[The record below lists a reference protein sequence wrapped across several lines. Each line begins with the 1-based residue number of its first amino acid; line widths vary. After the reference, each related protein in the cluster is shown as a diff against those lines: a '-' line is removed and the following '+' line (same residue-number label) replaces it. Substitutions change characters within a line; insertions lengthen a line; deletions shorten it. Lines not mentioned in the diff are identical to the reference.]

1 MFTGAHLLLSST
13 NPEAD
18 RRFFADVLGFQS
30 VDAGGGWLIFKLPT
44 AEAALHPVDAR
55 AVRPHAGHELASAV
69 LYLMCE
75 NLEATIS
82 TLRSRGVR
90 CSEIERERWGIRT
103 TIPLPSGAELGLYQP
118 THPTALELA

>member
-13 NPEAD
+13 NAEAD
-18 RRFFADVLGFQS
+18 RRFFADVLGLRS
-30 VDAGGGWLIFKLPT
+30 VDVGGGWLIFKLPP

-55 AVRPHAGHELASAV
+55 AVRPHTGRGLASAV

-75 NLEATIS
+75 NLEATVS

-90 CSEIERERWGIRT
+90 CSGIERERWGIRT